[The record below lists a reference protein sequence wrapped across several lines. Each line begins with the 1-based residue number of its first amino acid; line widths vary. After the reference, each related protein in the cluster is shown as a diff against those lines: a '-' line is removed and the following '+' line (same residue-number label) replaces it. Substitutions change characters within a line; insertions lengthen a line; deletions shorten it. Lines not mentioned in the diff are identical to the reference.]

1 MLGMIPELL
10 QLRLHGSTQVTAL
23 PQQLHLRHDAAQMLA
38 VIPGQGLDLIDVLA
52 QVQNLREIREE
63 EDQPSE
69 ALTQQKVP
77 APAGLV

>member
-1 MLGMIPELL
+1 MLGMVLELL

-23 PQQLHLRHDAAQMLA
+23 PQQLHLRHHAAQMLA

-77 APAGLV
+77 APAGPV